1 MPFDFPPR
9 LRALQ
14 AQLHRV
20 RAEYTA
26 YCRSLPW
33 SVEPHPGWQAREGV
47 YSHRGDVP
55 ASPGYTGEQR
65 RRKAAFER
73 RLRRLTG
80 VVSDHPFW
88 STVERGQVVAA
99 RMALK
104 RVPAEDVQE

>member
-1 MPFDFPPR
+1 M
-9 LRALQ
+9 
-14 AQLHRV
+14 

-26 YCRSLPW
+26 FCRSLPW

-47 YSHRGDVP
+47 YSHRGDVA

-73 RLRRLTG
+73 RLRQLAAVMSG
-80 VVSDHPFW
+80 HPFW
-88 STVERGQVVAA
+88 STVEREQVVAA

-104 RVPAEDVQE
+104 RVSAEEVQG